1 MLVGGGDIKTEGS
14 VGRVAED
21 EVVDGRVGGGGFT
34 GG

>member
-14 VGRVAED
+14 VVAED